1 MSPFLSCS
9 RRSDS
14 SAEPSSPRGLRKL
27 FRRLRSK
34 RSNSDASSSSS
45 GSSDGD
51 FDDDRVRI
59 MRPRDTIVTP
69 IDSATGGSESMLLSP
84 RSRRAEL
91 RRSGARASM

>member
-1 MSPFLSCS
+1 MGQVLFCS

-14 SAEPSSPRGLRKL
+14 SPEPSPRGLRKL
-27 FRRLRSK
+27 FRKLRSK
-34 RSNSDASSSSS
+34 RSRSDASSS
-45 GSSDGD
+45 GSDGD
-51 FDDDRVRI
+51 VNDRVRI

-69 IDSATGGSESMLLSP
+69 IDNITGGSELLLSP